1 MRLLA
6 VGDVEPEMATSCSQ
20 VGLQEE
26 RWRHRPTYRT
36 FHTGFFWP
44 TGSAGTGIGQGL
56 ASQWLTKL
64 GTYPTG
70 RNQSL
75 TPLVVP
81 CFACRQEPGVG
92 VLSEH

>member
-6 VGDVEPEMATSCSQ
+6 LGDMESKVATSCSQ

-26 RWRHRPTYRT
+26 RWRHRPTHGT
-36 FHTGFFWP
+36 FHTSYKKCRDGDR
-44 TGSAGTGIGQGL
+44 AGTEGL
-56 ASQWLTKL
+56 ASQWLAKL
-64 GTYPTG
+64 GTYPLG

-81 CFACRQEPGVG
+81 GFA
-92 VLSEH
+92 